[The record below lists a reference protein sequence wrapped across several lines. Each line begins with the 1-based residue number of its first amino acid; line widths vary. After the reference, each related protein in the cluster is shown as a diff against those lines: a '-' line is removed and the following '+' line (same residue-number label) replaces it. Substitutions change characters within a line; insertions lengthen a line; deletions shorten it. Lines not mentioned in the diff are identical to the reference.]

1 MNEHE
6 ELEMYRA
13 YVSTHF
19 SLDFAAF
26 RTEWRQ
32 NHPEIVSIDPT
43 TVKIDWVHQPPEL
56 VSIEE
61 PVKKRSRKRKPRS
74 PIEQP
79 IPSIT

>member
-26 RTEWRQ
+26 RAEWRQ
-32 NHPEIVSIDPT
+32 NHPEPT
-43 TVKIDWVHQPPEL
+43 VEAPIEPLPE
-56 VSIEE
+56 VITEE
-61 PVKKRSRKRKPRS
+61 PVKKRRRKTNPAEETADAS
-74 PIEQP
+74 T
-79 IPSIT
+79 PSS